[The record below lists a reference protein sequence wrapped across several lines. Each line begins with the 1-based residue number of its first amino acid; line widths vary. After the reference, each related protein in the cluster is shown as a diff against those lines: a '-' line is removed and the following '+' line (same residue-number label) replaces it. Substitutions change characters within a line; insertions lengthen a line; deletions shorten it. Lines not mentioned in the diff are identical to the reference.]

1 MSIVMPPPPPTIAPT
16 PAPKLSAKEA
26 RADSKA
32 AKARAK
38 ALRPWYRKKRFIGM
52 IAVVAIIGIMIASQ
66 ASKNTPSTKS
76 SNPTATVSGIDKG
89 IGSADASADVKG
101 ATLGPVDTLGFRA
114 VSLTVTNNSSKRSN
128 YLIDL
133 AVESPDGAIQYDTS
147 IASVNNLEAGQTTT
161 IDSLPITKTV
171 PADAVVKIKTVTR
184 LASN

>member
-1 MSIVMPPPPPTIAPT
+1 MSVVMPPPTPTIAPT
-16 PAPKLSAKEA
+16 PAPRLSAKEA

-38 ALRPWYRKKRFIGM
+38 SLRPWYRKKRFIGL
-52 IAVVAIIGIMIASQ
+52 IAIVAIIGIMIASQ
-66 ASKNTPSTKS
+66 GAKNTSTKS
-76 SNPTATVSGIDKG
+76 SNPTATVSGVNKG

-101 ATLGPVDTLGFRA
+101 ATLGPVDALGFRA

-133 AVESPDGAIQYDTS
+133 SVESPDGAIQYDTS

-171 PADAVVKIKTVTR
+171 PADAIVKIKTVTR